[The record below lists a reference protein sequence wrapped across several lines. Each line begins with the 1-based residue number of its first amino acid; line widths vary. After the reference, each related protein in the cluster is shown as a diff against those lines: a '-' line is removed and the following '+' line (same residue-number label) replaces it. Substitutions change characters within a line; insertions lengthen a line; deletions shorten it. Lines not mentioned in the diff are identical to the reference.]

1 VEAMIKCKVQ
11 LSSDRYARGEMIFI
25 IISNVGDDSIKVSKC
40 IIESM
45 GVSIEKYVNQLLR
58 PGESTTVI
66 WDQYRNGDPADPG
79 EYRVTCIAGDANC
92 SSSFTVM
99 P

>member
-1 VEAMIKCKVQ
+1 MIKCKVQ

-25 IISNVGDDSIKVSKC
+25 IISNVGDDSVKVSKC
-40 IIESM
+40 MIESTE
-45 GVSIEKYVNQLLR
+45 VSIEKYVNQLLR

-66 WDQYRNGDPADPG
+66 WDQYRNGDPANPG
-79 EYRVTCIAGDANC
+79 EYRVTCVADSINC
-92 SSSFTVM
+92 SSSFTIM